1 MLQIKLQKQM
11 RFDNI
16 FGEIGMWD
24 SDLLISPLSRKFL
37 KILEKEEKILGRI
50 DKATFT
56 LWLLLSTFFFFK
68 PPAPQEGC
76 TKSVVSLGRG

>member
-56 LWLLLSTFFFFK
+56 LWLLLSTFFFF
-68 PPAPQEGC
+68 
-76 TKSVVSLGRG
+76 